1 FMNDLEEVIDTLWL
15 YSTHE
20 EDPWTV
26 DRAFQA
32 IQPFGD
38 AALEGLVWA
47 VQQDDFNL
55 RLLGLR
61 VLREY
66 NDPAVVALH
75 AVANCIDSGNRI
87 VRMTAIETAGLMR
100 AGASSVVPWI
110 LPHLNSDDQLE
121 RAIAAGNLLR
131 ITGTEEASAV
141 LRELMTNENAGVA
154 MYAAFYLRESE
165 WTEKPPEDW
174 F

>member
-1 FMNDLEEVIDTLWL
+1 MNDLEEVIDTLWL
-15 YSTHE
+15 YSTNE

-38 AALEGLVWA
+38 TALEGLVWA
-47 VQQDDFNL
+47 VQQDDLNL
-55 RLLGLR
+55 WLLGLR

-66 NDPAVVALH
+66 NSQAVVALP
-75 AVANCIDSGNRI
+75 AVANCIDSGNRL
-87 VRMTAIETAGLMR
+87 VRMAAIETAGLMR
-100 AGASSVVPWI
+100 AGALSVVPRI
-110 LPHLNSDDQLE
+110 LGHLNSDDQLE
-121 RAIAAGNLLR
+121 QAIASGNLLR
-131 ITGTEEASAV
+131 IAGTEEASAV
-141 LRELMTNENAGVA
+141 LRELMANENAGVA
-154 MYAAFYLRESE
+154 MYAACYLRESE